1 MARAQPDGV
10 SHVDQD
16 QNCCTR
22 ACRNCLRWQHGAHD
36 DTGARQGASG
46 SAGASV
52 QVCSARPWSAVRS
65 PPAMATTMTATAAVA
80 GSGSTTP
87 TATSW
92 AVFAPAITNDH
103 HSAEE
108 NSAWRDWFT
117 PTVAAPGRDETFARN
132 VRFVISVRHGRPHPI
147 RAAPDPPGCPPGR
160 VELFLD
166 HFFNPWPLDQLS
178 WPAIAQQR
186 LIWDRT

>member
-1 MARAQPDGV
+1 MRPQWPALNTGW
-10 SHVDQD
+10 SLS
-16 QNCCTR
+16 
-22 ACRNCLRWQHGAHD
+22 CRSRPELLHSRLPELPLLAAWRSRRHRR
-36 DTGARQGASG
+36 TPGASG

-80 GSGSTTP
+80 GSGSTTA

-117 PTVAAPGRDETFARN
+117 PTVAAPYQVGTRELL
-132 VRFVISVRHGRPHPI
+132 RPAGGGFPPAP
-147 RAAPDPPGCPPGR
+147 AAPPPPRRPP
-160 VELFLD
+160 
-166 HFFNPWPLDQLS
+166 P
-178 WPAIAQQR
+178 
-186 LIWDRT
+186 